1 MKSFFN
7 TRNKRTKRSKR
18 MYRKTMRNNKM
29 KNRKRMRYQYNFF
42 GGRVTGRIVDITNA
56 NKDEIMK
63 TDTKYIVYQSN
74 MNTPFRELTNSDTD
88 KGVLMTYLNAPET
101 YTVLAN
107 IP

>member
-1 MKSFFN
+1 
-7 TRNKRTKRSKR
+7 

-42 GGRVTGRIVDITNA
+42 GGKVKGRIVEITNA
-56 NKDEIMK
+56 NKDTIIP
-63 TDTKYIVYQSN
+63 TATNYIVYQKPN
-74 MNTPFRELTNSDTD
+74 MNTPFRELTKSDIDND
-88 KGVLMTYLNAPET
+88 KGVLMTYLNAPPET